1 MTRQKTVLLSV
12 SAAIVA
18 IGVALD
24 QWTKYLSVKHLMPIL
39 SKPLIPGVVDLTY
52 VENRGAA
59 FGMLSEHRWVFM
71 VISTVAILG
80 MCAFLLTFSER
91 RHFVPA
97 AALSMIISGG
107 VGNMIDRVR
116 LGYVVDMIDVNP
128 LFPFAVF
135 NVADSFV
142 CVGAALLILWY
153 LLDWIREEKENKRRA
168 AEAEANAAEAAAT
181 ETAETPAARA
191 DRPAPEAAPHP
202 TNIDEPSVSEQTA
215 DADDEQDD
223 RAARHE

>member
-1 MTRQKTVLLSV
+1 M

-18 IGVALD
+18 IGVLLD
-24 QWTKYLSVKHLMPIL
+24 QLSKYLAVRYLAPVFSR
-39 SKPLIPGVVDLTY
+39 PLLRGVVDLTY

-59 FGMLSEHRWVFM
+59 FGMLAEHRWVFM

-91 RHFVPA
+91 RHLFPA

-116 LGYVVDMIDVNP
+116 LGYVVDMIDVSP
-128 LFPFAVF
+128 LFDFAVF

-168 AEAEANAAEAAAT
+168 AETEANAAEAATT
-181 ETAETPAARA
+181 ETETSAETPAARA

-202 TNIDEPSVSEQTA
+202 TNIDEPPVSGQTA
-215 DADDEQDD
+215 DADDGQDD